1 MVEPIL
7 LYESSAVI
15 TYVPGVQAELPPTFV
30 EYEKVPL
37 LASDTVWASRS
48 VFDPC
53 IST

>member
-1 MVEPIL
+1 MPVL

-37 LASDTVWASRS
+37 LASDTVSASRTELE
-48 VFDPC
+48 PC
-53 IST
+53 VST